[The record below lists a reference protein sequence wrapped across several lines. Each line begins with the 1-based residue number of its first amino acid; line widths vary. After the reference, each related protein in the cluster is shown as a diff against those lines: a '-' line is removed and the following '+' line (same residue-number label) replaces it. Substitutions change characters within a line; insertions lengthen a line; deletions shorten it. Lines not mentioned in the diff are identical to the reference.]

1 MAAQP
6 RNIVVTVVDDSG
18 DPLPGATVTLMG
30 GNNSQVLTTTADG
43 VCTFPNL
50 PPGQYRLLIA
60 REGFNT
66 RASSVTLTDAADA
79 NVRVEMKV
87 VEEETPRRSRFF
99 TFLTGFQYL
108 ALAGLAVPFVVLLYT
123 VLNRPNLDL
132 SKTEAARGMITFV
145 VSVITV
151 GIGLFLVLGSAFIS
165 GSKDL
170 QTRFAFGKDVFTILV
185 GVLGTVMGF
194 YYGQTA
200 TGGANTNGNANANT
214 NTQQVVAQTLQISAP
229 QANPAAPKV
238 NTDFTVTANISG
250 GEGPFTYSV
259 TFDNPSAVTNP
270 AVDVT
275 SDTANISRKFTVA
288 NLPALAGQQVG
299 YTIKAT
305 DKNKKIG
312 TVKGSFTPAS

>member
-1 MAAQP
+1 MPA
-6 RNIVVTVVDDSG
+6 NIIVTVVDDSG
-18 DPLPGATVTLMG
+18 DPLANAAVTLTG
-30 GNNSQVLTTTADG
+30 GNTPQVLATEANG
-43 VCTFPNL
+43 QCTFPNL
-50 PPGQYRLLIA
+50 PPGQYRLLVV

-66 RASSVTLTDAADA
+66 RAASVTLTDAADA
-79 NVRVEMKV
+79 TVKVEMKV
-87 VEEETPRRSRFF
+87 VEEEAAKKSRFF

-123 VLNRPNLDL
+123 VLSKDNLDL
-132 SKTEAARGMITFV
+132 SQTASARGMITFV

-170 QTRFAFGKDVFTILV
+170 DKRFAFGKDVFTILV

-194 YYGQTA
+194 YYGQA
-200 TGGANTNGNANANT
+200 AAGGANNNT
-214 NTQQVVAQTLQISAP
+214 NTNTNNQQQAAQTLQISVP

-238 NTDFTVTANISG
+238 NTDFTVTATVSG
-250 GEGPFTYSV
+250 GEGPFIYTV
-259 TFDNPSAVTNP
+259 TFDNPSAITNP

-275 SDTANISRKFTVA
+275 SDSANISRKFTLA
-288 NLPALAGQQVG
+288 NTPALAGQQIG

-305 DKNKKIG
+305 DKNKKTG
-312 TVKGSFTPAS
+312 SVKGTFTPTS

>member
-6 RNIVVTVVDDSG
+6 RNIIVTVVDDSG
-18 DPLPGATVTLMG
+18 DPLPGATVTLVG
-30 GNNSQVLTTTADG
+30 GNNPQVFTTTANG
-43 VCTFPNL
+43 ECTFPNL

-66 RASSVTLTDAADA
+66 RAASIPLTDAADA

-87 VEEETPRRSRFF
+87 VEEETPKKSRFF
-99 TFLTGFQYL
+99 TLLTGFQYL
-108 ALAGLAVPFVVLLYT
+108 ALAGLAIPFVVLLYR
-123 VLNRPNLDL
+123 VLSKDNLDL
-132 SKTEAARGMITFV
+132 SQTAAARGMITFV
-145 VSVITV
+145 VAVITV
-151 GIGLFLVLGSAFIS
+151 GIALFLVLGSAFIS

-170 QTRFAFGKDVFTILV
+170 EKRFAFGKDVFTILV

-200 TGGANTNGNANANT
+200 AGGANTNTNTNANN
-214 NTQQVVAQTLQISAP
+214 QQVVAQTLQISAP

-238 NTDFTVTANISG
+238 NGDFTVSANISG
-250 GEGPFTYSV
+250 GEGPFIYTV
-259 TFDNPSAVTNP
+259 TFDNPSAITNP

-275 SDTANISRKFTVA
+275 SDTATISRKFTLA
-288 NLPALAGQQVG
+288 NTPTLAGQQIG

-305 DKNKKIG
+305 DKNKKTGSVRG
-312 TVKGSFTPAS
+312 TVTATS

>member
-6 RNIVVTVVDDSG
+6 RNIIVTVVDESS
-18 DPLPGATVTLMG
+18 DPLQGATVTLIG
-30 GNNSQVLTTTADG
+30 GNSPQVLTTEANG
-43 VCTFPNL
+43 ECTFSNL

-66 RASSVTLTDAADA
+66 RAASVTLTDAADA
-79 NVRVEMKV
+79 NVRVEMRV
-87 VEEETPRRSRFF
+87 VEEETVKKSGFF

-108 ALAGLAVPFVVLLYT
+108 ALAGLAVPFVILLYR
-123 VLNRPNLDL
+123 VLINPSLDL

-145 VSVITV
+145 VSTITV
-151 GIGLFLVLGSAFIS
+151 GIALFLVLGSAFIS

-170 QTRFAFGKDVFTILV
+170 DKRFAFGKDVFTILV

-194 YYGQTA
+194 YYGQAA
-200 TGGANTNGNANANT
+200 TGGANTNTNTNANN
-214 NTQQVVAQTLQISAP
+214 QQVVAQTLQLSAP

-238 NTDFTVTANISG
+238 NTDFTVTAIISG

-259 TFDNPSAVTNP
+259 TFDNPSAITNP

-275 SDTANISRKFTVA
+275 SDTANISRNFRLA
-288 NLPALAGQQVG
+288 NIPTLAGQQIG

-305 DKNKKIG
+305 DKNKKTG
-312 TVKGSFTPAS
+312 TSVKGTFTPTS